1 MGLMFDEY
9 ISGSHVTA
17 CPLAAVQGT
26 YLLCAGG
33 SVAAC
38 EPLGCRGLQTRQML
52 IGFSQLLQA
61 YVKDQW
67 ATTVCSVLCWMSGDA
82 KELAVHTE
90 SHITEETRTS
100 SVLQASCF
108 CFVLFDL
115 HLDMSRGNL
124 PLKPHTAAP

>member
-1 MGLMFDEY
+1 MGPMFEKY
-9 ISGSHVTA
+9 VPGSHVTA
-17 CPLAAVQGT
+17 CPLAAVRGT
-26 YLLCAGG
+26 YLQCAGG
-33 SVAAC
+33 SVSRWAV
-38 EPLGCRGLQTRQML
+38 EGDRHML

-67 ATTVCSVLCWMSGDA
+67 ATTVCSFLCWMSGDS

-108 CFVLFDL
+108 CFVLCGL
-115 HLDMSRGNL
+115 HLDLSRGNL